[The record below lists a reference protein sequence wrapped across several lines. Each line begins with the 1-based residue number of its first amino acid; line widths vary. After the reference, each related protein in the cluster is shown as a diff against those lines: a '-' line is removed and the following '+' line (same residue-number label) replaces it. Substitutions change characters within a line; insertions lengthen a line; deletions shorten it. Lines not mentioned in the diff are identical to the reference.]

1 MGLHHLSVGSGPGKL
16 QLGFG
21 AAFKILNVFA
31 RHRDAFSPELFVIAT
46 IGRKPE
52 RSVQNEERKCGRYR
66 SRKHA

>member
-31 RHRDAFSPELFVIAT
+31 RHRDALSL
-46 IGRKPE
+46 
-52 RSVQNEERKCGRYR
+52 QNCL
-66 SRKHA
+66 